1 MKAGG
6 HASSLADEGEGN
18 KREGLQVINIT
29 RESGAGHSL
38 DHSTRRG
45 RGRPPVAG
53 GPGVWGARPH
63 TSRPHRP
70 GLAGDTARRGQR
82 TAAVALGRPGHTETL
97 IKGRRPMTQKQMR
110 SDTGR

>member
-29 RESGAGHSL
+29 RESGAGHGLTDPS
-38 DHSTRRG
+38 RRS
-45 RGRPPVAG
+45 RDRPPVAG
-53 GPGVWGARPH
+53 GRGVWGARPH

-70 GLAGDTARRGQR
+70 GAQPAGVSGQPQSRSGGPAARR
-82 TAAVALGRPGHTETL
+82 P
-97 IKGRRPMTQKQMR
+97 
-110 SDTGR
+110 